1 MSLGVVIPVYNRE
14 HGLALT
20 LESLKRQTLQ
30 NFSVVIAD
38 DGSTDGSRAVVERA
52 RVDFDSPRRLQWV
65 SGGPNKG
72 VRTGRARNIGAR
84 NLSTECECMV
94 MLDCDVIL
102 PADALA
108 LFAEAHTRHPRAV
121 VFGMTEWL
129 PPLRV
134 ERLSAAIQEGR
145 VADVRAEVPRTQP
158 QRIDGTFVGPELRE
172 WLWPGLFTHEWDKL
186 VPLQP
191 EWAYSNNVLYP
202 LEVFWQAGGFDE
214 RMQGYGYQDIEFGT
228 RVSRLGQECILSSR
242 IWCLHAWHPKIA
254 SETRLAEVQ
263 RNLDYLFRKHG
274 FNEIFAG
281 DINWTYWRHYHA
293 ERGGRLV
300 ILDEQFWV
308 INEPCTHRLL
318 LPSDQ
323 WIRRLGFAS
332 AGEARGVD
340 DLQLEQIIDS
350 GVASEVLADD
360 TEYYY

>member
-14 HGLALT
+14 HGLDLT

-30 NFSVVIAD
+30 NFSIVVAD
-38 DGSTDGSRAVVERA
+38 DGSTDGSKDVVERA
-52 RVDFDSPRRLQWV
+52 QAAFYGHRRLRWV

-72 VRTGRARNIGAR
+72 VRTGRARNIGAAS
-84 NLSTECECMV
+84 LPTECACML

-102 PADALA
+102 PTDALA
-108 LFAEAHTRHPRAV
+108 LFAEAHARHPRAV

-129 PPLRV
+129 PPLHI
-134 ERLSAAIQEGR
+134 ERLIAAIQEGR
-145 VADVRAEVPRTQP
+145 IADIRAEVPRNQP

-172 WLWPGLFTHEWDKL
+172 WLWPGLFTCNWDKL

-228 RVSRLGQECILSSR
+228 RVSRLGQDCILTSR
-242 IWCLHAWHPKIA
+242 IWCLHRWHPKIA
-254 SETRLAEVQ
+254 SKTRLAEVQ

-274 FNEIFAG
+274 YNEMFAG
-281 DINWTYWRHYHA
+281 DIDWTYWRHYHSA
-293 ERGGRLV
+293 HGGHLV
-300 ILDEQFWV
+300 ILDGHVWA
-308 INEPCTHRLL
+308 INEPRTHRLL

-323 WIRRLGFAS
+323 WIKRLGFAS
-332 AGEARGVD
+332 AGEACEVSNV
-340 DLQLEQIIDS
+340 QLDQIIDS
-350 GVASEVLADD
+350 GVATDMLADD
-360 TEYYY
+360 SEYYY